1 MKPDSILSLT
11 GEKDA
16 CERDK
21 VSRRRFFGLSAAGLA
36 GLALAPGLPAQEKVD
51 EEKPKPQPPPEIK
64 TNIDEIRR
72 IPRTEASLP
81 GRYPGRVVRV
91 ATGKAS
97 AGGKIDTAAVKAA
110 IEKGMLELTGEK
122 DLGKAFRRFVSPKDV
137 VGLKLNPIGGP
148 LLSTRPEVVDV
159 VLAGLLAAGVPKSN
173 IVLWDRRLFQLHE
186 AGFTESRFPGLRILG
201 PEMKG
206 PNGEFY
212 DEKGEL
218 WAKDTIDR
226 DAPAYFADVEMKY
239 DRETFPFMLNEG
251 KSSYFSKVLTQTL
264 TKVINVPVLKN
275 AGPTVTCCFKNLSYG
290 SLSNTSR
297 LHRLWMK
304 SVVEPVA
311 FPVLRDKV
319 VLNIADGL
327 QSCYDGGPGANPKF
341 IYDANVMMFGTDPV
355 AVDAVAH
362 DFIVKERIARGVQQ
376 LDDPKASAFLG
387 IAAALGLGVAARDKI
402 QLKDLTLA

>member
-1 MKPDSILSLT
+1 M
-11 GEKDA
+11 
-16 CERDK
+16 
-21 VSRRRFFGLSAAGLA
+21 V
-36 GLALAPGLPAQEKVD
+36 
-51 EEKPKPQPPPEIK
+51 K
-64 TNIDEIRR
+64 T
-72 IPRTEASLP
+72 
-81 GRYPGRVVRV
+81 
-91 ATGKAS
+91 
-97 AGGKIDTAAVKAA
+97 A
-110 IEKGMLELTGEK
+110 IEKGMAELTGEK
-122 DLGKAFRRFVSPKDV
+122 DLGKAFRLFVSPKDII
-137 VGLKLNPIGGP
+137 GLKVNPIGGK

-173 IVLWDRRLFQLHE
+173 IVIWDRRLFQLHE
-186 AGFTESRFPGLRILG
+186 AGFTEERFPGIRILG

-226 DAPAYFADVEMKY
+226 EAPAYFADVEMKY
-239 DRETFPFMLNEG
+239 DRETFPLMLNEG
-251 KSSYFSKVLTQTL
+251 KYSYFSKVVSRTL
-264 TKVINVPVLKN
+264 TKVINIPVLKN

-290 SLSNTSR
+290 SISNTSR

-304 SVVEPVA
+304 SVVEPCA

-319 VLNIADGL
+319 VLNIVDGL
-327 QSCYDGGPGANPKF
+327 QACYDGGPGANPKF

-362 DFIVKERIARGVQQ
+362 DFIIKERIARGVQQ
-376 LDDPKASAFLG
+376 MDDKKRSAFLE
-387 IAAALGLGVAARDKI
+387 IAEALGLGVAARDKI